1 MVEPVAQRVSRLHPA
16 PGRPGRV
23 IVFLDNQ
30 RGPTLTESRCVD
42 LGIRVGTIWTPDL
55 ALAADRCQRIDAA
68 KECALRKLK
77 TRPRARSDLAAALAA
92 HEPDPA
98 IIADA
103 LDELARAGLIDDA
116 RYACALVESQAS
128 RGPGRLFL
136 AEQQLVQSGINAE
149 YIAQALQNQNTDP
162 LTEAINLVRERQA
175 RSPRTE
181 SPHKTAARLL
191 RLLAARGFDE
201 HIAHEAIEASF
212 GPDLLN
218 NDEDA

>member
-30 RGPTLTESRCVD
+30 RGPTLAESRCVD
-42 LGIRVGTIWTPDL
+42 LGIRVGTAWTPDL
-55 ALAADRCQRIDAA
+55 AFAAERGQRIDAA
-68 KECALRKLK
+68 KERALRNLRA
-77 TRPRARSDLAAALAA
+77 RPRARADLAAALAA

-98 IIADA
+98 IIAEA
-103 LDELARAGLIDDA
+103 LDELTRAGLIDDA
-116 RYACALVESQAS
+116 HYAQALVESQAS

-136 AEQQLVQSGINAE
+136 AEQQLVRSGIKAE
-149 YIAQALQNQNTDP
+149 HIAEALHNQHTDP
-162 LTEAINLVRERQA
+162 LTEAINLVNERRSRAPRSESA
-175 RSPRTE
+175 R
-181 SPHKTAARLL
+181 KTAARLL

-201 HIAHEAIEASF
+201 HIAHEAIEATF